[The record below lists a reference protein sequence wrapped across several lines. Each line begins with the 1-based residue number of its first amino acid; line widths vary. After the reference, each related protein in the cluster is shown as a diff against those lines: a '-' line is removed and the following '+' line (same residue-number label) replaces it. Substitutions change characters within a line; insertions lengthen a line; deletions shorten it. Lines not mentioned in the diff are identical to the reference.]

1 MPERVYKQFGVA
13 EVVNGV
19 GYATRVAGSCPHP
32 DVLQAMTEANT
43 EFIEIDDLQAACL
56 AGNNPDYLITAIGT
70 IMKNT
75 RRESP

>member
-32 DVLQAMTEANT
+32 EVLQAMAEDENSP
-43 EFIEIDDLQAACL
+43 EVCFLYPMCL
-56 AGNNPDYLITAIGT
+56 RSDEPDYIVTAIRK
-70 IMKNT
+70 IMNNT